1 MENLHL
7 FHNQFFG
14 QFTGN
19 VTHGYMASHQC
30 HTEITLQ
37 QNHQGLLSFT
47 YTLFNVFRMS
57 REMERIRLDGM
68 LVDRSCHQHIEQAF
82 PVIGQRSFQC
92 SQCRFSSFG
101 SRLGQFH
108 LQLLFYAVHHVHS
121 SVLHLFSR
129 IYNAETGL
137 YLHGLA
143 VIRSNLGRT
152 VHHRRTKFQHGG
164 VRESLQ
170 YHFIAY
176 PVYISMS
183 DSHSNFTI
191 FHIYCLFCS
200 ASCLIC
206 SSEMELS
213 TGISD
218 TSFSE
223 GSFSVY
229 NAAFSL
235 RIWSRFSLPGL

>member
-1 MENLHL
+1 
-7 FHNQFFG
+7 
-14 QFTGN
+14 
-19 VTHGYMASHQC
+19 MACHQC
-30 HTEITLQ
+30 HTEITFQ

-47 YTLFNVFRMS
+47 HTFFNVFRMS

-68 LVDRSCHQHIEQAF
+68 LVDRSRHQHIEQAF

-92 SQCRFSSFG
+92 SQCRFTSFG

-143 VIRSNLGRT
+143 VIRSNLGRS

-176 PVYISMS
+176 PVYISMG